1 MRNQT
6 LRQTMRA
13 LHGIVLFV
21 CLLCSSLSY
30 ADDGFRIVK
39 DSDGK
44 EVAVPL
50 HVKRVTPLIGAFAQ
64 VTCMLGGEQKI
75 ASSVPRLSEMFYKI
89 FPSLKQNSSSTT
101 LPSSIESLIA
111 SKTQVVF
118 GPTSFFL
125 SEANVAQLKASGIA
139 VVKISN
145 FATIAEIKESIRL
158 IAEILGDDAPQKAQV
173 FNDYYEM
180 MLQMVER
187 RTSTISQKLN
197 VLALNFS
204 AGNYST
210 INDSDIGAQY
220 IKIAGGNNVARDYA
234 IDSNDMV
241 KIINAEQVL
250 VWNPDVIITNSNTSR
265 DVIVNNPAFQTLDA
279 IKNKRVYVVPT
290 GVYLWSVR
298 SAEGALQPLW
308 LGKMFYP
315 ERFSAI
321 SMEQEV
327 KQFYKTFYHYRASDD
342 EIKMIL
348 DGAEKTLLR

>member
-6 LRQTMRA
+6 VILRA
-13 LHGIVLFV
+13 ILFLA
-21 CLLCSSLSY
+21 CLLLASSGY
-30 ADDGFRIVK
+30 ANEGFRMVK
-39 DSDGK
+39 DSDGH

-64 VTCMLGGEQKI
+64 VTCMLGAEGKI
-75 ASSVPRLSEMFYKI
+75 ASSVPRLSEMFYTI
-89 FPSLKQNSSSTT
+89 FPTLKQTSPSTN
-101 LPSSIESLIA
+101 LPSSIETLIA
-111 SKTQVVF
+111 SKTEVVF

-125 SEANVAQLKASGIA
+125 SEANVAQLQASGIA
-139 VVKISN
+139 VVKISS
-145 FATIAEIKESIRL
+145 FATIEEIKESIRL
-158 IAEILGDDAPQKAQV
+158 IAEILGEDAPQKAQA
-173 FNDYYEM
+173 FNRYYDT
-180 MLQMVER
+180 MLQEVQK
-187 RTSTISQKLN
+187 RTSTVSHKLA

-210 INDSDIGAQY
+210 INDNDIGAQY

-234 IDSNDMV
+234 IDSKDMV

-250 VWNPDVIITNSNTSR
+250 VWNPDVIITNSNPSR
-265 DVIVNNPAFQTLDA
+265 DVIMQNPAFQTLNA

-315 ERFSAI
+315 ERFADI

-327 KQFYKTFYHYRASDD
+327 EQFYKTFYHYEASDA
-342 EIKMIL
+342 EVKMIL
-348 DGAEKTLLR
+348 EGAEKTLLR

>member
-1 MRNQT
+1 MRNRT
-6 LRQTMRA
+6 LKIYA
-13 LHGIVLFV
+13 FCLA
-21 CLLCSSLSY
+21 CLLSTSAVY
-30 ADDGFRIVK
+30 ADEGFRIVK

-64 VTCMLGGEQKI
+64 VTCMLGAEPKI
-75 ASSVPRLSEMFYKI
+75 SAGVPKLSEIFYKV
-89 FPSLKQNSSSTT
+89 FPSLKRTSQPTNLSFN
-101 LPSSIESLIA
+101 IEALIA
-111 SKTQVVF
+111 TQTQVVF

-125 SEANVAQLKASGIA
+125 NEANVAQLQASGIA

-145 FATIAEIKESIRL
+145 FATIEEIKESVRL
-158 IAEILGDDAPQKAQV
+158 IAEILGDDAPLKAQA
-173 FNDYYEM
+173 FNRYYDT
-180 MLQMVER
+180 MLQEVQK
-187 RTSTISQKLN
+187 RTATVPQKLN

-204 AGNYST
+204 AGNYTT

-220 IKIAGGNNVARDYA
+220 IKIAGGNNVTRDYA
-234 IDSNDMV
+234 IDSKEMA

-250 VWNPDVIITNSNTSR
+250 VWNPDVIITNSNPSR
-265 DVIVNNPAFQTLDA
+265 DIIMQNPAFQTLSA

-315 ERFSAI
+315 ERFVDVSL
-321 SMEQEV
+321 EHEV
-327 KQFYKTFYHYRASDD
+327 KQFYKTFYHYEASDD
-342 EIKMIL
+342 EVKMIL
-348 DGAEKTLLR
+348 EGADKTLLR

>member
-1 MRNQT
+1 M
-6 LRQTMRA
+6 
-13 LHGIVLFV
+13 
-21 CLLCSSLSY
+21 
-30 ADDGFRIVK
+30 VK

-64 VTCMLGGEQKI
+64 VTCMLGAEQKI
-75 ASSVPRLSEMFYKI
+75 ASNVPRLSEMFYKI
-89 FPSLKQNSSSTT
+89 FPSLKQNSPSTT

-125 SEANVAQLKASGIA
+125 SEANVAQLQASGIA

-145 FATIAEIKESIRL
+145 FATIEEIKESVRL
-158 IAEILGDDAPQKAQV
+158 IAEILGEDAPQKAQT
-173 FNDYYEM
+173 FNRYYDTIM
-180 MLQMVER
+180 QDVQR
-187 RTSTISQKLN
+187 RTSTVSQKLN

-220 IKIAGGNNVARDYA
+220 IKIAGGNNVAHDYA
-234 IDSNDMV
+234 IDSKEMV
-241 KIINAEQVL
+241 KIINAEQIL
-250 VWNPDVIITNSNTSR
+250 VWNPDVIITNSNPSR
-265 DVIVNNPAFQTLDA
+265 DVIVNNPAFQTLSA

-308 LGKMFYP
+308 LGKMVYP
-315 ERFSAI
+315 ERFADI
-321 SMEQEV
+321 SLEQEV
-327 KQFYKTFYHYRASDD
+327 KRFYKTFYHYEASDD
-342 EIKMIL
+342 EVKMIL
-348 DGAEKTLLR
+348 EGAEKTLLR